1 MKVGNPV
8 SVAMLEGGGKHSG
21 FLARKQDGT
30 TGSMS
35 NKVTVEEPGDYKL
48 SFYTGSRTYD
58 STFNMQVITKLDGT
72 VVDTYPGKAGKVT
85 QWTLHEIALN
95 DLSAGEHTITLAAP
109 SDKGE
114 LWMMLDLVKFGKVSH
129 LTGNDDFGDAFKRLR
144 FDLSDDA
151 KLELALDGLKPVL
164 VGGLKVDGFAKR
176 GIVDSSAAYAE
187 GAGGIN
193 VLPPPFA
200 VSIK

>member
-1 MKVGNPV
+1 M
-8 SVAMLEGGGKHSG
+8 
-21 FLARKQDGT
+21 
-30 TGSMS
+30 
-35 NKVTVEEPGDYKL
+35 
-48 SFYTGSRTYD
+48 
-58 STFNMQVITKLDGT
+58 KLDGT
-72 VVDTYPGKAGKVT
+72 VVDTYPGTAGKVT
-85 QWTLHEIALN
+85 QWTLHEIPLN
-95 DLSAGEHTITLAAP
+95 NLSAGEHTITLAAP

-151 KLELALDGLKPVL
+151 KLELALDGVQPVR

-187 GAGGIN
+187 GTGEIN
-193 VLPPPFA
+193 VLPVQSA
-200 VSIK
+200 ALIR